1 MKQFVEFKKIM
12 DETVPKGFRY
22 LIMNEGNDDCFGQIY
37 YYPKWKKYIVEWNP
51 SGIIWDSICL
61 RRVVDFLENLN

>member
-37 YYPKWKKYIVEWNP
+37 FYDNWSKWIVELNHLV
-51 SGIIWDSICL
+51 IFDQVCL
-61 RRVVDFLENLN
+61 NKISEFMRNLN